1 MKDINRISLFQV
13 ESVAPELIRLLLPGG
28 SCHAVQPDSPA
39 VQPPSTQPWRA
50 SARRDSYC
58 EAWRGV
64 AWQTIERD
72 PTNADE
78 WHIYVGEAR
87 RVTVARR
94 VVSNNTVHFSTLTQ
108 A

>member
-1 MKDINRISLFQV
+1 MRSSPTCLPCSHLQLSLG
-13 ESVAPELIRLLLPGG
+13 ALRRGG
-28 SCHAVQPDSPA
+28 DA
-39 VQPPSTQPWRA
+39 
-50 SARRDSYC
+50 YC

-94 VVSNNTVHFSTLTQ
+94 VVSNNTVHLNTLTQ